1 MKRKQ
6 SAQNWGVTTVPYSE
20 LAMWARIAGKKGR
33 IIKIEGNLATVEVE
47 GKEFTALPCELIDIE
62 DRGGET

>member
-1 MKRKQ
+1 M
-6 SAQNWGVTTVPYSE
+6 PYSE